1 MSKNENCNTCT
12 IQTGKLILNQF
23 HETLRTTIITA
34 PCFQQRLAI
43 LAGFLTTNTQC
54 FCGSD
59 IIQSIE
65 SVEANALN
73 AVLLIVI
80 DQIINNLNKA
90 AVICLFVILGI
101 PFKSF
106 FYLQIIKCMEAGFSA
121 AGNQKPLGRIT
132 PCFDNKIAPPCCF
145 SEFSRGK
152 NQVRCLI
159 TAKITF
165 DSVHL
170 KCH

>member
-23 HETLRTTIITA
+23 HKTLRTTIITA

-90 AVICLFVILGI
+90 AVIGLFVILGI

-106 FYLQIIKCMEAGFSA
+106 FYLQIIKSW
-121 AGNQKPLGRIT
+121 KP
-132 PCFDNKIAPPCCF
+132 
-145 SEFSRGK
+145 
-152 NQVRCLI
+152 
-159 TAKITF
+159 
-165 DSVHL
+165 DSVPQEIRSPLDASPHASTT
-170 KCH
+170 KFRHHVVFPNFRGERIRYGA